1 MNVSYMFL
9 SICRCRLLLLFIRG
23 LTLVQVIVEKET
35 KRARDNEK
43 GGLTTKMKHFTHFSP
58 LTSVHIIIY
67 LTLAFIQNKM
77 IAKL

>member
-9 SICRCRLLLLFIRG
+9 SICRCLLLFIRG
-23 LTLVQVIVEKET
+23 LTLVQAIVEKET

-67 LTLAFIQNKM
+67 PTLAFIQNKM